1 MNSRVSI
8 VAVLVAALAV
18 TTGAYAAKVVEE
30 IPIEGMVSPASPK
43 ALSAALEEQLAVKVL
58 GYNFYATANGWPTV
72 EVEYDSGA
80 VSKDQIEQVIDSTKD
95 PTGTP
100 YKVHRGE
107 GQIHLALLE
116 EETKAD
122 SFFAADIPDIPQVTN
137 PIPASDESNTRGEK
151 LYVKY
156 CSKCH
161 GMTGN
166 GAGPS
171 AHGFSTNPRQLW
183 TWHRADKSA
192 DPYLFWFITN
202 GRTDMPPW
210 AVILSENE
218 RWDLVN
224 YIKTIEPPKNST
236 ED

>member
-1 MNSRVSI
+1 MNSRVSLI
-8 VAVLVAALAV
+8 AALFAALAV
-18 TTGAYAAKVVEE
+18 TTAAFAATVVEE
-30 IPIEGMVSPASPK
+30 IEIEGMVSPASPK

-58 GYNFYATANGWPTV
+58 GYDFYGTDNGWPIV
-72 EVEYDSGA
+72 KVQYDSGA
-80 VSKDQIEQVIDSTKD
+80 VSKDQIEKVIDATTD

-100 YKVHRGE
+100 YKVHRAGK
-107 GQIHLALLE
+107 QIHLALLE
-116 EETKAD
+116 EEAKAD
-122 SFFAADIPDIPQVTN
+122 SVFAADVPDPSKVSN
-137 PIPASDESNTRGEK
+137 PIPASAESNARGGK
-151 LYVKY
+151 LYVQY

-161 GMTGN
+161 GLTGN

-183 TWHRADKSA
+183 TWHNADKSA

-210 AVILSENE
+210 GVILSENE

-224 YIKTIEPPKNST
+224 YVKTIAPPKQ
-236 ED
+236 

>member
-1 MNSRVSI
+1 MMKHRLSI

-18 TTGAYAAKVVEE
+18 ATGAYAAKMVEE
-30 IPIEGMVSPASPK
+30 IEIEGMVSPASPK

-58 GYNFYATANGWPTV
+58 GYNFYATANGWPVVT
-72 EVEYDSGA
+72 VEYDSGA
-80 VSKDQIEQVIDSTKD
+80 VSRDQIEQVIDATKD
-95 PTGTP
+95 PTGRP
-100 YKVHRGE
+100 YKVHKDGKP
-107 GQIHLALLE
+107 IHLALLE
-116 EETKAD
+116 EEAKAD
-122 SFFAADIPDIPQVTN
+122 SVFASDAAVIPQISN
-137 PIPASDESNTRGEK
+137 PIPASAESNTRGEK
-151 LYVKY
+151 LYVTY

-171 AHGFSTNPRQLW
+171 AHGFSTHPRQLW
-183 TWHRADKSA
+183 TWHNADASA

-210 AVILSENE
+210 GVILTENQ

-224 YIKTIEPPKNST
+224 YIKTIEAPKN
-236 ED
+236 

>member
-1 MNSRVSI
+1 MKSKIAI
-8 VAVLVAALAV
+8 VAVLFAALGVTAV
-18 TTGAYAAKVVEE
+18 AYAAKMVEE
-30 IPIEGMVSPASPK
+30 IEIEGMVSPASPK
-43 ALSAALEEQLAVKVL
+43 ALAAALEEQLAVKVL
-58 GYNFYATANGWPTV
+58 GFKFYGTANGWPTV
-72 EVEYDSGA
+72 KVEYDSSA
-80 VSKDQIEQVIDSTKD
+80 VSKDQIEKVIDSTED
-95 PTGTP
+95 PTGQP
-100 YKVHRGE
+100 YRVHRDAK
-107 GQIHLALLE
+107 QIHLALLE

-122 SFFAADIPDIPQVTN
+122 SMFDSGTPDIPKVEN
-137 PIPASDESNTRGEK
+137 PIPASAESTGRGEK
-151 LYVKY
+151 LYVTY

-183 TWHRADKSA
+183 AWHNADKSS

-210 AVILSENE
+210 GVILSENE

-224 YIKTIEPPKNST
+224 YIKTIAPPK
-236 ED
+236 

>member
-1 MNSRVSI
+1 MKNRVSI
-8 VAVLVAALAV
+8 VAVLLAALAT

-30 IPIEGMVSPASPK
+30 IEIEGMVSPASPK
-43 ALSAALEEQLAVKVL
+43 ALSAALVEELAVKVL
-58 GYNFYATANGWPTV
+58 RFNFYGTASGWPSI
-72 EVEYDSGA
+72 EVEYDNGA
-80 VSKDQIEQVIDSTKD
+80 VSRDQIEKVINSTND

-100 YKVHRGE
+100 YAVHKDE
-107 GQIHLALLE
+107 IQIHLALLD
-116 EETKAD
+116 EETEAD
-122 SFFAADIPDIPQVTN
+122 TVFAPDSPDIPEVTN
-137 PIPASDESNTRGEK
+137 PVPASAESHERGEK
-151 LYVKY
+151 LYLTY

-183 TWHRADKSA
+183 VWHNTDQTA

-210 AVILSENE
+210 GVVLSENE

-224 YIKTIEPPKNST
+224 YIKTIEPPK
-236 ED
+236 E

>member
-1 MNSRVSI
+1 MKNRVSI
-8 VAVLVAALAV
+8 AAALLTVLAL
-18 TTGAYAAKVVEE
+18 APAAHAAKVVEE
-30 IPIEGMVSPASPK
+30 IEIQGMVTPASPK

-58 GYNFYATANGWPTV
+58 GYNFYATENGWPTV
-72 EVEYDSGA
+72 KVEYDSSA
-80 VSKDQIEQVIDSTKD
+80 VSRDQIDKVINSTED

-100 YKVHRGE
+100 FRVHKAE
-107 GQIHLALLE
+107 KQIHVALLE

-122 SFFAADIPDIPQVTN
+122 SMLGTESPELPKVTN
-137 PIPASDESNTRGEK
+137 PIPASPESHARGEE
-151 LYVKY
+151 LYVRY

-161 GMTGN
+161 GITGN

-183 TWHRADKSA
+183 AWHGADASA
-192 DPYLFWFITN
+192 DPYLYWFITN

-210 AVILSENE
+210 GVILSENE

-224 YIKTIEPPKNST
+224 YIKTLEPPKQ
-236 ED
+236 

>member
-1 MNSRVSI
+1 MRAMMKSG
-8 VAVLVAALAV
+8 AVVAAALLALAAA
-18 TTGAYAAKVVEE
+18 TPAYAAKVVEE
-30 IPIEGMVSPASPK
+30 IEIEGMVTPASPK

-58 GYNFYATANGWPTV
+58 GYDFYGTDSGWPV
-72 EVEYDSGA
+72 IKVEYDSGA

-100 YKVHRGE
+100 FKVHKGSKP
-107 GQIHLALLE
+107 IHLALLE

-122 SFFAADIPDIPQVTN
+122 SVFAADSPDIPKVSN
-137 PIPASDESNTRGEK
+137 PIPASAESHQRGGK
-151 LYVKY
+151 LYVQY
-156 CSKCH
+156 CAKCH
-161 GMTGN
+161 GLNGN

-183 TWHRADKSA
+183 AWHNADPSA
-192 DPYLFWFITN
+192 DPYLFWMITN

-210 AVILSENE
+210 GVILSENE

-224 YIKTIEPPKNST
+224 YIKTLEAPKN
-236 ED
+236 

>member
-1 MNSRVSI
+1 MKSKVSI
-8 VAVLVAALAV
+8 MTLLLLALTV

-30 IPIEGMVSPASPK
+30 IQIEGMVSPASPK
-43 ALSAALEEQLAVKVL
+43 ALSAALEEQLKVKVL
-58 GYNFYATANGWPTV
+58 GYDFYGTDNGWPIVRV
-72 EVEYDSGA
+72 EFDSGA
-80 VSKDQIEQVIDSTKD
+80 VSRDQIESVINATKD

-100 YKVHRGE
+100 YKVHKNE
-107 GQIHLALLE
+107 KQIHLALLE

-122 SFFAADIPDIPQVTN
+122 SVFAADAPDIPKVTN
-137 PIPASDESNTRGEK
+137 PIAASAESNARGEK

-161 GMTGN
+161 GLTGN

-183 TWHRADKSA
+183 AWHNADASA

-210 AVILSENE
+210 GVILSENE

-224 YIKTIEPPKNST
+224 YVKTIAPPKN
-236 ED
+236 

>member
-1 MNSRVSI
+1 MKKTI
-8 VAVLVAALAV
+8 AIAAVLVAALAG
-18 TTGAYAAKVVEE
+18 TNGAYAAKVVEE
-30 IPIEGMVSPASPK
+30 IQIEGMVSPASPK
-43 ALSAALEEQLAVKVL
+43 ALSAALEDQLAVKVL
-58 GYNFYATANGWPTV
+58 GYDFYGTDNGWPIIK
-72 EVEYDSGA
+72 VEYDSSA
-80 VSKDQIEQVIDSTKD
+80 VSRDQIEKVIDATKD

-100 YKVHRGE
+100 YRVHRGGIE
-107 GQIHLALLE
+107 IHLALLE

-122 SFFAADIPDIPQVTN
+122 SVFAADAPDIPKITN
-137 PIPASDESNTRGEK
+137 PVAADAASHGRGEK
-151 LYVKY
+151 LYVQY

-183 TWHRADKSA
+183 TWHKADASA
-192 DPYLFWFITN
+192 DPYLYWFITN

-210 AVILSENE
+210 GVILSDNE

-224 YIKTIEPPKNST
+224 YIKTLEPPKN
-236 ED
+236 

>member
-1 MNSRVSI
+1 MKSRISI
-8 VAVLVAALAV
+8 IAVLFAALVV
-18 TTGAYAAKVVEE
+18 TTGAFAATVMEE
-30 IPIEGMVSPASPK
+30 IEIEGMVSPASPK
-43 ALSAALEEQLAVKVL
+43 ALTAALEGQLAVKVL
-58 GYNFYATANGWPTV
+58 GFDFYMTANGWPTV
-72 EVEYDSGA
+72 KVEYDSSA
-80 VSKDQIEQVIDSTKD
+80 VSRDQIEKVIDSTED

-100 YKVHRGE
+100 YRVHRGE
-107 GQIHLALLE
+107 TKIHLALLE

-122 SFFAADIPDIPQVTN
+122 SIFADTPEIPQVAN
-137 PIPASDESNTRGEK
+137 PVPASPESHARGEE
-151 LYVKY
+151 LYVQY

-171 AHGFSTNPRQLW
+171 AHGFSTDPRQLW
-183 TWHRADKSA
+183 AWHNADESA

-210 AVILSENE
+210 GVILSENE

-224 YIKTIEPPKNST
+224 YIKTIEPPKQ
-236 ED
+236 

>member
-1 MNSRVSI
+1 MMKSKVSMMT
-8 VAVLVAALAV
+8 VLLLTLAV
-18 TTGAYAAKVVEE
+18 TTAAYAAKVVEE
-30 IPIEGMVSPASPK
+30 IEIEGMVSPASPK

-58 GYNFYATANGWPTV
+58 GYEFYGTDNGWPV
-72 EVEYDSGA
+72 VKIEYDSGT
-80 VSKDQIEQVIDSTKD
+80 VTRDQIEKVIDSSKD

-100 YKVHRGE
+100 YKVHRDGKP
-107 GQIHLALLE
+107 IHLALLE

-122 SFFAADIPDIPQVTN
+122 SVFAADPPDIPKVSN
-137 PIPASDESNTRGEK
+137 PIPASAESSDRGGK
-151 LYVKY
+151 TYVKY

-183 TWHRADKSA
+183 AWHKADASA

-210 AVILSENE
+210 GVILSENE

-224 YIKTIEPPKNST
+224 YIKTLEPPKN
-236 ED
+236 

>member
-1 MNSRVSI
+1 MNSRVSLI
-8 VAVLVAALAV
+8 AALFAALAV
-18 TTGAYAAKVVEE
+18 TTAAFAATVVEE
-30 IPIEGMVSPASPK
+30 IEIEGMVSPASPK

-58 GYNFYATANGWPTV
+58 GYDFYGTDNGWPIV
-72 EVEYDSGA
+72 KVQYDSGA
-80 VSKDQIEQVIDSTKD
+80 VSKDQIEKVIDATTD

-100 YKVHRGE
+100 YKVHRAGK
-107 GQIHLALLE
+107 QIHLALLE
-116 EETKAD
+116 EEAKAD
-122 SFFAADIPDIPQVTN
+122 SVFAADVPAPSKVSN
-137 PIPASDESNTRGEK
+137 PIPASAESNARGGK
-151 LYVKY
+151 LYVQY

-161 GMTGN
+161 GLTGN

-183 TWHRADKSA
+183 TWHNADKSA

-210 AVILSENE
+210 GVILSENE

-224 YIKTIEPPKNST
+224 YVKTIAPPKQ
-236 ED
+236 

>member
-1 MNSRVSI
+1 MNSRVLL
-8 VAVLVAALAV
+8 VAVLFAALAV

-30 IPIEGMVSPASPK
+30 IAIEGMVSPASPK

-72 EVEYDSGA
+72 KVEYDSGA

-95 PTGTP
+95 PTGTS

-107 GQIHLALLE
+107 KQIHLALLE

-122 SFFAADIPDIPQVTN
+122 SVFAADTPDIPQIAN
-137 PIPASDESNTRGEK
+137 PVPASAESHARGEK

-183 TWHRADKSA
+183 AWHNADESA
-192 DPYLFWFITN
+192 DPYLFWFVTN

-210 AVILSENE
+210 GVILSEDE

-224 YIKTIEPPKNST
+224 YVKTIEPPKN
-236 ED
+236 

>member
-1 MNSRVSI
+1 MNSRVSLI
-8 VAVLVAALAV
+8 AALFAALAV
-18 TTGAYAAKVVEE
+18 TTAAFAATIVEE
-30 IPIEGMVSPASPK
+30 IEIEGMVSPASPK

-58 GYNFYATANGWPTV
+58 GFDFYGTDNGWPIV
-72 EVEYDSGA
+72 KVQYDSGA
-80 VSKDQIEQVIDSTKD
+80 VSKDQIEKVIDATTD

-100 YKVHRGE
+100 YKVHRAGK
-107 GQIHLALLE
+107 QIHLALLE
-116 EETKAD
+116 EEAKAD
-122 SFFAADIPDIPQVTN
+122 SVFAADVPAPSKVSN
-137 PIPASDESNTRGEK
+137 PIPASAESNARGGK
-151 LYVKY
+151 LYVQY

-161 GMTGN
+161 GLTGN

-183 TWHRADKSA
+183 TWHNADKSA

-210 AVILSENE
+210 GVILSENE

-224 YIKTIEPPKNST
+224 YVKTIAPPKQ
-236 ED
+236 